1 MTLAELQE
9 RRDEIVRTL
18 GVARLQFGE
27 RSIEYARQAEALQ
40 AIDREIARLTQPGEA
55 KVFTI
60 QSKRGLE

>member
-1 MTLAELQE
+1 MTLVELQQQ
-9 RRDEIVRTL
+9 RDEIVRTL
-18 GVARLQFGE
+18 GVARIQFGE

-40 AIDREIARLTQPGEA
+40 AIDREIARLTQPGEE

>member
-27 RSIEYARQAEALQ
+27 RSTEYARQAEALQ

>member
-1 MTLAELQE
+1 MTLSELQE

-18 GVARLQFGE
+18 GVARVQFGE
-27 RSIEYARQAEALQ
+27 RSVEYAKQAEALQ

-60 QSKRGLE
+60 QTSRGLQ